1 LKIECLNEGFLWI
14 LSYFTPVFSH
24 FVNESWVRFDAGWI
38 FVSICAVLVVTN
50 MTVVVINVVKVGIQ
64 KYKKRRWMKYY
75 GLDKLPESKFGVK
88 VEKE

>member
-1 LKIECLNEGFLWI
+1 
-14 LSYFTPVFSH
+14 
-24 FVNESWVRFDAGWI
+24 
-38 FVSICAVLVVTN
+38 

-88 VEKE
+88 VEKEQEKELKVEDVVFPETKVPKVSFQKSFKKMMKKKMREVEKLANATAEAA